1 MIFNYLCTV
10 SYFLRDEA
18 SVPLHEVTFC
28 IQSRRQQHP
37 MAWLSAYG
45 DFTITIPC
53 RVWVDVA
60 RGRMEDEALPHNQ
73 RRAGSFT

>member
-1 MIFNYLCTV
+1 MA

-28 IQSRRQQHP
+28 IQSRRQQHQ
-37 MAWLSAYG
+37 MAWRSAYG

-53 RVWVDVA
+53 RAWVDVM
-60 RGRMEDEALPHNQ
+60 RGRMEDEAQPYNHS
-73 RRAGSFT
+73 RAGSFT